1 MIIAIQNDEIGE
13 MLKSTVTLQL
23 LFHVY
28 WQLVCWA
35 EKWIP
40 NLGEWTVVLFEIG
53 PKLISDIRRDTMSFD
68 ISIALS
74 LAPILHV
81 LRGRQNPCFGNCMGL
96 AKLSNSMS
104 NYIRCLQTLLGDGG
118 LLLLEAITFMF
129 KKSTGFSFWLLRI
142 RNLSIVVFVCWY
154 SVCEV
159 NKVLI
164 SVRRVLV
171 CVVVNDLHTN
181 NG

>member
-40 NLGEWTVVLFEIG
+40 NSGEWTVVL
-53 PKLISDIRRDTMSFD
+53 KQISDIQRDID
-68 ISIALS
+68 IGIELS
-74 LAPILHV
+74 LAHVIILHV
-81 LRGRQNPCFGNCMGL
+81 LRGRQNQCFGNCMGF

-104 NYIRCLQTLLGDGG
+104 NYIRCSRHC
-118 LLLLEAITFMF
+118 LEIVLCLDMVVRCCWRPSRLCL

-142 RNLSIVVFVCWY
+142 RNLY

-159 NKVLI
+159 NKALI
-164 SVRRVLV
+164 STLCSCVWLWTTCTWIMDKAVLG
-171 CVVVNDLHTN
+171 NDS
-181 NG
+181 

>member
-74 LAPILHV
+74 LASILHV
-81 LRGRQNPCFGNCMGL
+81 LRGRQNQCFGNCMEL

-118 LLLLEAITFMF
+118 SLLLEAITFMF
-129 KKSTGFSFWLLRI
+129 KEVHRLLFLLRQSCGRI
-142 RNLSIVVFVCWY
+142 GQKKNISFSRLAVCLS
-154 SVCEV
+154 
-159 NKVLI
+159 N
-164 SVRRVLV
+164 RP
-171 CVVVNDLHTN
+171 
-181 NG
+181 

>member
-1 MIIAIQNDEIGE
+1 

-35 EKWIP
+35 EKWIS

-53 PKLISDIRRDTMSFD
+53 PKLISDIRRDTVSFD
-68 ISIALS
+68 IGIALS
-74 LAPILHV
+74 LAPIIILHV
-81 LRGRQNPCFGNCMGL
+81 LRGRQNQCFGNCMGF

-104 NYIRCLQTLLGDGG
+104 NYIRCSRHC
-118 LLLLEAITFMF
+118 LEIVLCLDMVVRCCWRPSRLCL

-142 RNLSIVVFVCWY
+142 RNVSIVVFVCWY

-164 SVRRVLV
+164 STSCSCMCGCERLA
-171 CVVVNDLHTN
+171 HE
-181 NG
+181 